1 MLSVA
6 RGHLKQMAHLFLAK
20 CCCIRLSTRPI
31 GEEPES
37 PSFVCAGD
45 PQHQR
50 KIIQKSPRALLTGQK
65 LIVRRDEE
73 QDVYF
78 EELRKSWNI
87 REQQARKGRR
97 STGQGQHLLIY

>member
-6 RGHLKQMAHLFLAK
+6 RGHIRQLARLFLAK
-20 CCCIRLSTRPI
+20 CCCIHVSTRPT

-45 PQHQR
+45 SMHQR
-50 KIIQKSPRALLTGQK
+50 RIIQKSPRALLTGQK

-73 QDVYF
+73 QEVYF
-78 EELRKSWNI
+78 EELRKSWTVA
-87 REQQARKGRR
+87 ELAARKGRR